1 MKNETRSRTT
11 KTETTKVAE
20 RACRAEFIFDVRRGG
35 VSRPIK
41 VLSECMCDFRRA
53 DWESRWNDWEARR
66 NPYLNLFLCA
76 EHARELG
83 LIK

>member
-11 KTETTKVAE
+11 KTEGTKVAE
-20 RACRAEFIFDVRRGG
+20 RSCRAEFIFDIRRGG

-41 VLSECMCDFRRA
+41 VLSDCMCDFRRA

-76 EHARELG
+76 EHAQALG
-83 LIK
+83 LLK

>member
-1 MKNETRSRTT
+1 MKNEPRVRTT
-11 KTETTKVAE
+11 NPEGTKVAE
-20 RACRAEFIFDVRRGG
+20 QACRAEYIFDMRRGG

-41 VLSECMCDFRRA
+41 VLSDCMCDYRRT

-76 EHARELG
+76 EHARKLS
-83 LIK
+83 LLK